1 MKSTNGVLEPMGSD
15 LPQPIS
21 MISHHAQCGGG
32 MSSTLPRNGH
42 LQYDPQQQQFALLHG
57 NGYYSTSTLPKP
69 PLKGILK
76 NNTSTT
82 MLTNMPL
89 EPDVIPF
96 DNLPPCD
103 DCMERARVE
112 GSYSG
117 VCDNQN
123 CSMGN
128 GTLRRRASMS
138 AATTSSSSSG
148 RLTNGFNPNSKGK
161 NCAESFSTQL
171 FPSDA
176 FASTAFRGSQE
187 SLMGEQRA
195 QMENGGQEQM
205 ELQHP
210 IEDEEVLEQVES
222 SV

>member
-1 MKSTNGVLEPMGSD
+1 MTSRHTDTANFD
-15 LPQPIS
+15 H
-21 MISHHAQCGGG
+21 HHAS
-32 MSSTLPRNGH
+32 SSTLPR
-42 LQYDPQQQQFALLHG
+42 
-57 NGYYSTSTLPKP
+57 P

-138 AATTSSSSSG
+138 AATTSSSSSSG

-195 QMENGGQEQM
+195 QIENGGEEQM